1 MLFRFFSLIMNRL
14 VDIMN
19 RLVYIMDIL
28 VYIIYR
34 VVYIIDRLVYNR
46 IIWDVYSLLLEI

>member
-19 RLVYIMDIL
+19 RL